1 MRRRISS
8 FWQWQEEYQTN
19 VGQSYVLD
27 DKSMVSMEDE
37 NSIGRDVAKA
47 FHEHWGW

>member
-1 MRRRISS
+1 MI
-8 FWQWQEEYQTN
+8 FLQWQEEYQTN

-27 DKSMVSMEDE
+27 DKSMGSMDDD

-47 FHEHWGW
+47 FHEQ